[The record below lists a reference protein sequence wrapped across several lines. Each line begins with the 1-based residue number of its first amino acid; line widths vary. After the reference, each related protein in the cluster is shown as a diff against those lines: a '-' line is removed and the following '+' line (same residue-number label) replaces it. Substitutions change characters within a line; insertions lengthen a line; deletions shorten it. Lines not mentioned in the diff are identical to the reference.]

1 MSKKIN
7 ICLVLLLLLVSIG
20 AVSAVENLNE
30 TNAVSNEAIYD
41 AVEVSSD
48 VNINNN
54 SNDVL
59 TVEDSQNQLESSSH
73 TITDANYNQYFDL
86 KGNLVSSKVNEGDT
100 INLDG
105 NFSSKNFIFNKKIN
119 VVGTSSNNMK
129 NSMISLLSGAS
140 GSSISH
146 LNIANTKAETYGIFL
161 NSASNCV
168 VHGCTIKNTGRA
180 SYAIC
185 VANGAN
191 HNNVTDNDLKTYG
204 ITYGHGTRSTPTLLV
219 SGSHYNYIANNKV
232 EVDDAN
238 GIYLSS
244 YDGGPIKGG
253 LSNFN
258 VIYNNTVMCN
268 SNVLPTSWSYTIQI
282 MGNNNTIKANKVIR
296 GYRGISSAGYGNI
309 FIDNIVRNITGAD
322 YNHLGVETGGEYA
335 IVGSYGAIVKN
346 NTIIDCKIISTGA
359 GITVIDN
366 SIVENNWVNVTKAGR
381 GIVAAGSNVVI
392 RNNTVFTEFGSGI
405 YEKDEGSGLLIENN
419 VVTSDSGVGI
429 LIEKLS
435 SRRMPSNVNIIGNT
449 VRTGNKV
456 AIDASGVQANTS
468 DIDVQSNNVFGKD
481 IHTPAGVIDTSKPT
495 YIYKGATLTITPSN
509 FDEYI
514 NANGGLTDLVND
526 GDILKFKGT
535 FDNKVIYI
543 NKGIKITGENP
554 IFYNSTFKVTTGN
567 VLIEN
572 LNIINNEAERVNA
585 WGIFVNQAQGV
596 RIINNNISVNDPKAS
611 YAVYVLESTF
621 VDVWNNQL
629 TSEGDYLTFTLLSYA
644 CEDCNFANN
653 TIKTIGTGDVYNFRP
668 ETCIDGNEIVIDGKQ
683 YCIDGN
689 ELYIDGKS
697 YCIDGNE
704 LVIDGKSYC
713 IDGNE
718 IVIDGKQ
725 YCIDGNELVID
736 GKSYCIDGNELV
748 IDGKSYCIDGNEL
761 VIDGKSYCIDG
772 NELCIDGEEYC
783 MDGAHVISEI
793 YQTYGILLLYSSN
806 NVVSGNNVNVTSKL
820 AEVHST
826 TGKDNSTNSLVG
838 IDLYFNS
845 HNNVFSNNIVNVKG
859 KDNYVYGM
867 GVLGYNTGHKAPEGQ
882 GATNNTFE
890 SNIITLESPYF
901 ATGLIVGAESEGTIL
916 KDNVI
921 FLNANGVTYGITL
934 ELSKMTTIEGND
946 VTLNSEVIYG
956 IEALSSDGNVIIGND
971 FKTDAKQ
978 VYGILLSICK
988 ENIISNNIISANGN
1002 GEELTIRNLDS
1013 IKCGNAG
1020 IYLRSNSSN
1029 NRINA
1034 NNITSTKGYAIIIDN
1049 EAIDNVIED
1058 NYLNSE
1064 TGIGNAAVN
1073 NTIGNEISDNYAF
1086 IANYTIKVSEIK
1098 YLGNGQFILT
1108 CGNELN
1114 GAVVKFYDL
1123 EDKFIG
1129 DATVSN
1135 GGAVYNYAFDE
1146 TYTPATYR
1154 FTAQLFKENYKV
1166 SVYEMLVDINKADV
1180 SVAFENITI
1189 IQGDTQ
1195 SISLKIVDPLG
1206 NPIKGATVKFNRQ
1219 SARDFP
1225 MGTAVSDSQGI
1236 AKISYEL
1243 PVSLGTGDYIVRAD
1257 ISGLSNYNDASVE
1270 SKLTVSPRLDVM
1282 ISINSNMYV
1291 KGILGTLK
1299 DSNGN
1304 VIGNKK
1310 VSVKLGS
1317 TTYSITSN
1325 DEGKLVL
1332 PADAKAGSY
1341 QATVNSP
1348 AEGKYS
1354 ENTLAS
1360 KVLIVNPISGGKN
1373 YSVYYGNTVKY
1384 KVRILDTKGKAVGA
1398 GKVVNFKVNGK
1409 TIKSKT
1415 DKSGYATA
1423 SVKLGVGK
1431 YTIAATYGGVS
1442 TSNNIVFKATLS
1454 AKNMVHKKA
1463 KTIKFSTKL
1472 VDKKGKVLKGK
1483 KITFKIGGK
1492 KYSAKTNKKGVAT
1505 AAIKNLKVGKF
1516 TITSSYGG
1524 CTIKNTIQI
1533 KK

>member
-20 AVSAVENLNE
+20 AVSAAENLNE
-30 TNAVSNEAIYD
+30 TDVVGNGAIRD
-41 AVEVSSD
+41 TVEVSSD
-48 VNINNN
+48 VNINHN

-73 TITDANYNQYFDL
+73 TITDENYNQYFDL

-168 VHGCTIKNTGRA
+168 IDGCTIKNTGRA

-268 SNVLPTSWSYTIQI
+268 KDVLPTSWSYTIQI

-309 FIDNIVRNITGAD
+309 FTDNIIRNITGAD

-495 YIYKGATLTITPSN
+495 YIYKGTTLTITPSN

-572 LNIINNEAERVNA
+572 LNIINKEAERVNA

-653 TIKTIGTGDVYNFRP
+653 TIKTIGTGEVYNFRP

-689 ELYIDGKS
+689 ELY
-697 YCIDGNE
+697 
-704 LVIDGKSYC
+704 
-713 IDGNE
+713 
-718 IVIDGKQ
+718 
-725 YCIDGNELVID
+725 ID

-890 SNIITLESPYF
+890 GNIITLESPYF

-1354 ENTLAS
+1354 ENTLTS
-1360 KVLIVNPISGGKN
+1360 KVLIVNPISGGKD

>member
-48 VNINNN
+48 VNINHN

-73 TITDANYNQYFDL
+73 TINDANYNQYFDL

-168 VHGCTIKNTGRA
+168 IDGCTIKNTGRA

-191 HNNVTDNDLKTYG
+191 HNNVTGNDLKTYG

-268 SNVLPTSWSYTIQI
+268 KDVLPTSWSYTIQI

-296 GYRGISSAGYGNI
+296 GYRGISSSGYGNI
-309 FIDNIVRNITGAD
+309 FTDNIIRNITGAD

-495 YIYKGATLTITPSN
+495 YIYKGTTLTITPSN

-572 LNIINNEAERVNA
+572 LNIINKEAERVNA

-689 ELYIDGKS
+689 ELY
-697 YCIDGNE
+697 
-704 LVIDGKSYC
+704 
-713 IDGNE
+713 
-718 IVIDGKQ
+718 
-725 YCIDGNELVID
+725 
-736 GKSYCIDGNELV
+736 

-890 SNIITLESPYF
+890 GNIITLESPYF

-1034 NNITSTKGYAIIIDN
+1034 NNITSTKGYAIIIDD
-1049 EAIDNVIED
+1049 EAIDNVIVD
-1058 NYLNSE
+1058 NYLDSE
-1064 TGIGNAAVN
+1064 KGIGNAAVN
-1073 NTIGNEISDNYAF
+1073 NTIGNEISDNYVF
-1086 IANYTIKVSEIK
+1086 IANYAINVSEIK

-1123 EDKFIG
+1123 DDKFIG

-1135 GGAVYNYAFDE
+1135 GGAVYNYSFDE
-1146 TYTPATYR
+1146 TYAPATYR

-1236 AKISYEL
+1236 AKIPYEL

-1354 ENTLAS
+1354 ENTLTS
-1360 KVLIVNPISGGKN
+1360 KVLIVNPISGGKD

>member
-48 VNINNN
+48 VNINHN

-296 GYRGISSAGYGNI
+296 GYRGISSSGYGNI
-309 FIDNIVRNITGAD
+309 FTDNIIRNITGAD

-495 YIYKGATLTITPSN
+495 YIYKGTTLTITPSN

-572 LNIINNEAERVNA
+572 LNIINKEAERVNA

-689 ELYIDGKS
+689 ELY
-697 YCIDGNE
+697 
-704 LVIDGKSYC
+704 
-713 IDGNE
+713 
-718 IVIDGKQ
+718 
-725 YCIDGNELVID
+725 
-736 GKSYCIDGNELV
+736 

-890 SNIITLESPYF
+890 GNIITLESPYF
-901 ATGLIVGAESEGTIL
+901 ATGLIIGAESEGTIL

-921 FLNANGVTYGITL
+921 NLNANGVTYGITL

-1002 GEELTIRNLDS
+1002 GEELTIKNLDS

-1049 EAIDNVIED
+1049 EAIDNVIVD
-1058 NYLNSE
+1058 NYLDSE
-1064 TGIGNAAVN
+1064 KGIGNAAVN
-1073 NTIGNEISDNYAF
+1073 NTIGNEISDNYVF
-1086 IANYTIKVSEIK
+1086 IANYAINVSEIK

-1154 FTAQLFKENYKV
+1154 FTAQLFKENYKL

-1180 SVAFENITI
+1180 SVAFENITMT
-1189 IQGDTQ
+1189 QGDTQ
-1195 SISLKIVDPLG
+1195 SISLKIIDPLG

-1257 ISGLSNYNDASVE
+1257 ISGLSNYNNASVE

-1304 VIGNKK
+1304 IIGNKK

-1354 ENTLAS
+1354 ENTLTS

-1454 AKNMVHKKA
+1454 AKNIVHKKA

-1483 KITFKIGGK
+1483 KITFKISGK

>member
-48 VNINNN
+48 VNINHN

-168 VHGCTIKNTGRA
+168 IDGCTIKNTGRA

-191 HNNVTDNDLKTYG
+191 HNNVTGNDLKTYG

-268 SNVLPTSWSYTIQI
+268 KDVLPTSWSYTIQI

-296 GYRGISSAGYGNI
+296 GYRGISSSGYGNI
-309 FIDNIVRNITGAD
+309 FTDNIIRNITGAD

-346 NTIIDCKIISTGA
+346 NTIVDCKIISTGA

-392 RNNTVFTEFGSGI
+392 KNNTVFTEFGSGI

-435 SRRMPSNVNIIGNT
+435 SRRMPSNVTVIGNT

-468 DIDVQSNNVFGKD
+468 NIDIQSNNVFGKD

-495 YIYKGATLTITPSN
+495 YIFKGNTSIITPSN

-514 NANGGLTDLVND
+514 NANGGLTGLVND

-535 FDNKVIYI
+535 FENKVIYI
-543 NKGIKITGENP
+543 NKGIKITGEDCVFN
-554 IFYNSTFKVTTGN
+554 NSTFKVTTGN

-572 LNIINNEAERVNA
+572 INIINKEAERVNA

-596 RIINNNISVNDPKAS
+596 RIVNNNIFVSDPKAS

-704 LVIDGKSYC
+704 L
-713 IDGNE
+713 
-718 IVIDGKQ
+718 
-725 YCIDGNELVID
+725 
-736 GKSYCIDGNELV
+736 
-748 IDGKSYCIDGNEL
+748 
-761 VIDGKSYCIDG
+761 
-772 NELCIDGEEYC
+772 CIDGEEYC

-845 HNNVFSNNIVNVKG
+845 HNNIFSNNIVNVKG

-890 SNIITLESPYF
+890 GNIITLESPYF
-901 ATGLIVGAESEGTIL
+901 ATGLIIGAESEGTIL
-916 KDNVI
+916 KGNVI
-921 FLNANGVTYGITL
+921 NLNADGVTYGITL
-934 ELSKMTTIEGND
+934 ELSKMTTIEGNE
-946 VTLNSEVIYG
+946 VALNSEVIYG
-956 IEALSSDGNVIIGND
+956 IEALSSNGNIIIGND

-988 ENIISNNIISANGN
+988 ENIISNNNISANGN
-1002 GEELTIRNLDS
+1002 GEDLTIKNLDS

-1073 NTIGNEISDNYAF
+1073 NTIGNEISDNYVF

-1114 GAVVKFYDL
+1114 GAVVKFYDFN
-1123 EDKFIG
+1123 DKFIG

-1135 GGAVYNYAFDE
+1135 GGAVYNYVFDE

-1154 FTAQLFKENYKV
+1154 FTAQLFKENYKL

-1180 SVAFENITI
+1180 GVAFENITI

-1195 SISLKIVDPLG
+1195 SISLKIVDSLG

-1299 DSNGN
+1299 DSYGN

-1317 TTYSITSN
+1317 TTYSIISN
-1325 DEGKLVL
+1325 DDGKLVL

-1354 ENTLAS
+1354 ENTLTS

-1423 SVKLGVGK
+1423 SVKFGVGK

-1454 AKNMVHKKA
+1454 AKNIVHKKA

-1483 KITFKIGGK
+1483 KITFKISGK

>member
-1 MSKKIN
+1 MRYNMSKKIN
-7 ICLVLLLLLVSIG
+7 ICLVLLLLLVSVG
-20 AVSAVENLNE
+20 AVSAAESLNE
-30 TNAVSNEAIYD
+30 TNVVGNEAIYD

-48 VNINNN
+48 VNSNHN
-54 SNDVL
+54 SNEVL
-59 TVEDSQNQLESSSH
+59 TVDDSQNQLESSSH

-86 KGNLVSSKVNEGDT
+86 KGNLVSSNVKEGDT

-140 GSSISH
+140 GSSISN

-168 VHGCTIKNTGRA
+168 IQGCTIKNTGRA

-253 LSNFN
+253 VSNFN
-258 VIYNNTVMCN
+258 IIYNNTVMCN
-268 SNVLPTSWSYTIQI
+268 INVLPTSWSYTIQI
-282 MGNNNTIKANKVIR
+282 MGNNNTIKANNVIR

-309 FIDNIVRNITGAD
+309 FIDNTIRNITGAD
-322 YNHLGVETGGEYA
+322 YNHPGVETGGEYA

-419 VVTSDSGVGI
+419 VITSDSGVGI

-435 SRRMPSNVNIIGNT
+435 SRRMPSNVTITGNT
-449 VRTGNKV
+449 VITGNRV
-456 AIDASGVQANTS
+456 AIDASGVQADTS
-468 DIDVQSNNVFGKD
+468 TINDIVSSNNVFGKD

-495 YIYKGATLTITPSN
+495 YIFKGNTSTVTPSN

-514 NANGGLTDLVND
+514 NANGGLTGLVND

-543 NKGIKITGENP
+543 NKGIRITGEDCT
-554 IFYNSTFKVTTGN
+554 FYNSTFKVTTGN

-572 LNIINNEAERVNA
+572 LNIINKEAERVNA

-596 RIINNNISVNDPKAS
+596 RIVNNNISVSDPKAS

-718 IVIDGKQ
+718 
-725 YCIDGNELVID
+725 LV
-736 GKSYCIDGNELV
+736 
-748 IDGKSYCIDGNEL
+748 
-761 VIDGKSYCIDG
+761 
-772 NELCIDGEEYC
+772 IDGEEYC

-826 TGKDNSTNSLVG
+826 TGEDNSTNSLVG

-845 HNNVFSNNIVNVKG
+845 HNNVFSNNVVNVKG

-890 SNIITLESPYF
+890 GNIITLESPYF

-916 KDNVI
+916 KGNVI
-921 FLNANGVTYGITL
+921 NLNAGGVTYGITL

-956 IEALSSDGNVIIGND
+956 IEALSSDGNVITGND

-988 ENIISNNIISANGN
+988 ENIISNNNILANGN
-1002 GEELTIRNLDS
+1002 GKELTIRNLDS
-1013 IKCGNAG
+1013 LKCGNAG
-1020 IYLRSNSSN
+1020 IYLRSNSTN

-1034 NNITSTKGYAIIIDN
+1034 NNITSAKGYAIIIDN
-1049 EAIDNVIED
+1049 EAIDNVIVD
-1058 NYLNSE
+1058 NYLVSE
-1064 TGIGNAAVN
+1064 KGIGNAAVN

-1098 YLGNGQFILT
+1098 YLGQGQFNIT
-1108 CGNELN
+1108 FGDELN
-1114 GAVVKFYDL
+1114 GAIVKFYDL
-1123 EDKFIG
+1123 DDNLIG
-1129 DATVSN
+1129 NAIVSN
-1135 GGAVYNYAFDE
+1135 GVAVYNYAFDK
-1146 TYTPATYR
+1146 TYEPATYR
-1154 FTAQLFKENYKV
+1154 FTAQLFKENYKS
-1166 SVYEMLVDINKADV
+1166 SVYEILFDINKADV
-1180 SVAFENITI
+1180 GVTFENITI

-1206 NPIKGATVKFNRQ
+1206 NPIKGATVKFIRQ

-1225 MGTAVSDSQGI
+1225 MGTAVSDSQGNAEI
-1236 AKISYEL
+1236 FYEL
-1243 PVSLGTGDYIVRAD
+1243 PVSLDAGEYIVRAD
-1257 ISGLSNYNDASVE
+1257 ISGLNNYNDASFE
-1270 SKLTVSPRLDVM
+1270 SKLTVSPRNSVI

-1299 DSNGN
+1299 DSKGD
-1304 VIGNKK
+1304 VVGNKK

-1317 TTYSITSN
+1317 TTYPITSN
-1325 DEGKLVL
+1325 AKGELVL
-1332 PADAKAGSY
+1332 PANVKAGSY
-1341 QATVNSP
+1341 QATVNSL

-1354 ENTLAS
+1354 ENTLTS
-1360 KVLIVNPISGGKN
+1360 KVLIVNPIFGGKD

-1398 GKVVNFKVNGK
+1398 GKVVTFKVNGK
-1409 TIKSKT
+1409 TIKAKT

-1431 YTIAATYGGVS
+1431 YTITSAYAGVS
-1442 TSNNIVFKATLS
+1442 KSNKITFKATLS

-1483 KITFKIGGK
+1483 KITFKISGK
-1492 KYSAKTNKKGVAT
+1492 KYTAKTNKKGVAT
-1505 AAIKNLKVGKF
+1505 ASLKNLKVGKF

>member
-48 VNINNN
+48 VNINHN

-73 TITDANYNQYFDL
+73 TITDTNYNQYFDL

-168 VHGCTIKNTGRA
+168 IDGCTIKNTGRA

-268 SNVLPTSWSYTIQI
+268 KDVLPTSWSYTIQI

-296 GYRGISSAGYGNI
+296 GYRGISSSGYGNI
-309 FIDNIVRNITGAD
+309 FTDNIIRNITGAD

-346 NTIIDCKIISTGA
+346 NTIVDCKIISTGA

-435 SRRMPSNVNIIGNT
+435 SRRMPSNVTVIGNT

-468 DIDVQSNNVFGKD
+468 EIDVQSNNVFGKD

-596 RIINNNISVNDPKAS
+596 RIVNNNISVSDPKAS

-689 ELYIDGKS
+689 ELY
-697 YCIDGNE
+697 
-704 LVIDGKSYC
+704 
-713 IDGNE
+713 
-718 IVIDGKQ
+718 
-725 YCIDGNELVID
+725 
-736 GKSYCIDGNELV
+736 

-890 SNIITLESPYF
+890 GNIITLESPYF
-901 ATGLIVGAESEGTIL
+901 ATGLIIGAESEGTIL

-988 ENIISNNIISANGN
+988 ENIISNNIIFANGN

-1049 EAIDNVIED
+1049 EAIDNVIVD
-1058 NYLNSE
+1058 NYLDSE
-1064 TGIGNAAVN
+1064 KGIGNAAVN
-1073 NTIGNEISDNYAF
+1073 NTIGNEISDNYVF

-1129 DATVSN
+1129 NATVSN

-1180 SVAFENITI
+1180 SVAFENITMT
-1189 IQGDTQ
+1189 QGDTQ
-1195 SISLKIVDPLG
+1195 SISLKIIDPLG

-1317 TTYSITSN
+1317 TTYSIISN
-1325 DEGKLVL
+1325 DDGKLVL

-1354 ENTLAS
+1354 ENTLTS

-1384 KVRILDTKGKAVGA
+1384 KVSILDTKGKAVGA

>member
-48 VNINNN
+48 VNINHN

-73 TITDANYNQYFDL
+73 TITDTNYNQYFDL

-168 VHGCTIKNTGRA
+168 IDGCTIKNTGRA

-268 SNVLPTSWSYTIQI
+268 KDVLPTSWSYTIQI

-296 GYRGISSAGYGNI
+296 GYRGISSSGYGNI
-309 FIDNIVRNITGAD
+309 FTDNIIRNITGAD

-346 NTIIDCKIISTGA
+346 NTIVDCKIISTGA

-435 SRRMPSNVNIIGNT
+435 SRRMPSNVTVIGNT

-468 DIDVQSNNVFGKD
+468 EIDVQSNNVFGKD

-596 RIINNNISVNDPKAS
+596 RIVNNNISVSDPKAS

-689 ELYIDGKS
+689 ELY
-697 YCIDGNE
+697 
-704 LVIDGKSYC
+704 
-713 IDGNE
+713 
-718 IVIDGKQ
+718 
-725 YCIDGNELVID
+725 
-736 GKSYCIDGNELV
+736 

-890 SNIITLESPYF
+890 GNIITLESPYF
-901 ATGLIVGAESEGTIL
+901 ATGLIIGAESEGTIL

-988 ENIISNNIISANGN
+988 ENIISNNIIFANGN

-1049 EAIDNVIED
+1049 EAIDNVIVD
-1058 NYLNSE
+1058 NYLDSE
-1064 TGIGNAAVN
+1064 KGIGNAAVN
-1073 NTIGNEISDNYAF
+1073 NTIGNEISDNYVF

-1129 DATVSN
+1129 NATVSN

-1180 SVAFENITI
+1180 IVTFENITI

-1317 TTYSITSN
+1317 TTYSIISN
-1325 DEGKLVL
+1325 DDGKLVL

-1354 ENTLAS
+1354 ENTLTS

-1384 KVRILDTKGKAVGA
+1384 KVSILDTKGKAVGA

>member
-48 VNINNN
+48 VNINHN

-296 GYRGISSAGYGNI
+296 GYRGISSSGYGNI
-309 FIDNIVRNITGAD
+309 FTDNIIRNITGAD

-495 YIYKGATLTITPSN
+495 YIYKGTTLTITPSN

-572 LNIINNEAERVNA
+572 LNIINKEAERVNA

-689 ELYIDGKS
+689 ELY
-697 YCIDGNE
+697 
-704 LVIDGKSYC
+704 
-713 IDGNE
+713 
-718 IVIDGKQ
+718 
-725 YCIDGNELVID
+725 
-736 GKSYCIDGNELV
+736 

-890 SNIITLESPYF
+890 GNIITLESPYF
-901 ATGLIVGAESEGTIL
+901 ATGLIIGAESEGTIL

-921 FLNANGVTYGITL
+921 NLNANGVTYGITL

-988 ENIISNNIISANGN
+988 ENIISNNNISANGN
-1002 GEELTIRNLDS
+1002 GEELTIKNLDS

-1049 EAIDNVIED
+1049 EAIDNVIVD
-1058 NYLNSE
+1058 NYLDSE
-1064 TGIGNAAVN
+1064 KGIGNAAVN
-1073 NTIGNEISDNYAF
+1073 NTIGNEISDNYVF
-1086 IANYTIKVSEIK
+1086 IANYAINVSEIK

-1154 FTAQLFKENYKV
+1154 FTAQLFKENYKL

-1180 SVAFENITI
+1180 SVAFENITMT
-1189 IQGDTQ
+1189 QGDTQ
-1195 SISLKIVDPLG
+1195 SISLKIIDPLG

-1257 ISGLSNYNDASVE
+1257 ISGLSNYNNASVE

-1304 VIGNKK
+1304 IIGNKK

-1354 ENTLAS
+1354 ENTLTS

-1454 AKNMVHKKA
+1454 AKNIVHKKA

-1483 KITFKIGGK
+1483 KITFKISGK

-1533 KK
+1533 KKLGYLTFILLFFQFFFKYI

>member
-48 VNINNN
+48 VNINHN

-73 TITDANYNQYFDL
+73 TINDANYNQYFDL

-168 VHGCTIKNTGRA
+168 IDGCTIKNTGRA

-191 HNNVTDNDLKTYG
+191 HNNVTGNDLKTYG

-268 SNVLPTSWSYTIQI
+268 KDVLPTSWSYTIQI

-296 GYRGISSAGYGNI
+296 GYRGISSSGYGNI
-309 FIDNIVRNITGAD
+309 FTDNIIRNITGAD

-495 YIYKGATLTITPSN
+495 YIYKGTTLTITPSN

-572 LNIINNEAERVNA
+572 LNIINKEAERVNA

-689 ELYIDGKS
+689 ELY
-697 YCIDGNE
+697 
-704 LVIDGKSYC
+704 
-713 IDGNE
+713 
-718 IVIDGKQ
+718 
-725 YCIDGNELVID
+725 
-736 GKSYCIDGNELV
+736 

-890 SNIITLESPYF
+890 GNIITLESPYF

-1049 EAIDNVIED
+1049 EAIDNVIVD
-1058 NYLNSE
+1058 NYLDSE
-1064 TGIGNAAVN
+1064 KGIGNAAVN
-1073 NTIGNEISDNYAF
+1073 NTIGNEISDNYVF

-1123 EDKFIG
+1123 DDKFIG

-1135 GGAVYNYAFDE
+1135 GGAVYNYSFDE
-1146 TYTPATYR
+1146 TYAPATYR

-1236 AKISYEL
+1236 AKIPYEL

-1354 ENTLAS
+1354 ENTLTS
-1360 KVLIVNPISGGKN
+1360 KVLIVNPISGGKD

>member
-48 VNINNN
+48 VNINHN

-268 SNVLPTSWSYTIQI
+268 KDVLPTSWSYTIQI

-296 GYRGISSAGYGNI
+296 GYRGISSSGYGNI
-309 FIDNIVRNITGAD
+309 FTDNIIRNITGAD

-495 YIYKGATLTITPSN
+495 YIYKGTTLTITPSN

-572 LNIINNEAERVNA
+572 LNIINKEAERVNA
-585 WGIFVNQAQGV
+585 WGIFVNQAHGV

-689 ELYIDGKS
+689 ELY
-697 YCIDGNE
+697 
-704 LVIDGKSYC
+704 
-713 IDGNE
+713 
-718 IVIDGKQ
+718 
-725 YCIDGNELVID
+725 
-736 GKSYCIDGNELV
+736 

-890 SNIITLESPYF
+890 GNIITLESPYF
-901 ATGLIVGAESEGTIL
+901 ATGLIIGAESEGTIL

-921 FLNANGVTYGITL
+921 NLNANGVTYGITL

-988 ENIISNNIISANGN
+988 ENIISNNNISANGN
-1002 GEELTIRNLDS
+1002 GEELTIKNLDS

-1049 EAIDNVIED
+1049 EAIDNVIVD
-1058 NYLNSE
+1058 NYLDSE
-1064 TGIGNAAVN
+1064 KGIGNAAVN
-1073 NTIGNEISDNYAF
+1073 NTIGNEISDNYVF
-1086 IANYTIKVSEIK
+1086 IANYAINVSEIK

-1154 FTAQLFKENYKV
+1154 FTAQLFKENYKL

-1180 SVAFENITI
+1180 SVAFENITMT
-1189 IQGDTQ
+1189 QGDTQ
-1195 SISLKIVDPLG
+1195 SISLKIIDPLG

-1243 PVSLGTGDYIVRAD
+1243 PVSLGTGDYIVRAA
-1257 ISGLSNYNDASVE
+1257 ISGLSNYNNASVE

-1304 VIGNKK
+1304 IIGNKK

-1354 ENTLAS
+1354 ENTLTS

-1454 AKNMVHKKA
+1454 AKNIVHKKA

-1483 KITFKIGGK
+1483 KITFKISGK

>member
-7 ICLVLLLLLVSIG
+7 ICLVLLLLLVSVG
-20 AVSAVENLNE
+20 AVSAAESLNE
-30 TNAVSNEAIYD
+30 TNVVGNEAIYD
-41 AVEVSSD
+41 AVDVSSD
-48 VNINNN
+48 VNSNHN
-54 SNDVL
+54 SNEVL
-59 TVEDSQNQLESSSH
+59 TVDDSQNRLESSSH

-129 NSMISLLSGAS
+129 NSMITFLSGAS
-140 GSSISH
+140 GSSISN

-168 VHGCTIKNTGRA
+168 IQGCTIKNTGRA

-253 LSNFN
+253 VSNFN
-258 VIYNNTVMCN
+258 IIYNNTVMCN
-268 SNVLPTSWSYTIQI
+268 INVLPTSWSYTIQI
-282 MGNNNTIKANKVIR
+282 MGNNNTIKANNVIR

-309 FIDNIVRNITGAD
+309 FIDNTIRNITGAD
-322 YNHLGVETGGEYA
+322 YNHPGVETGGEYA

-366 SIVENNWVNVTKAGR
+366 SIVENNWVNVSKAGR

-419 VVTSDSGVGI
+419 VITSDSGVGI

-435 SRRMPSNVNIIGNT
+435 SRRMPSNVTITGNT
-449 VRTGNKV
+449 IITGNRV
-456 AIDASGVQANTS
+456 AIDASGVQADTS
-468 DIDVQSNNVFGKD
+468 DIDIQSNNVFGKD

-495 YIYKGATLTITPSN
+495 YVFKGNTFTINPSN

-514 NANGGLTDLVND
+514 NANGGLTGLVND

-543 NKGIKITGENP
+543 NKGIRITGEDCT
-554 IFYNSTFKVTTGN
+554 FYNSTFKVTTGN

-572 LNIINNEAERVNA
+572 LNIINKEAERVNA

-596 RIINNNISVNDPKAS
+596 RIVNNNISVNDPKAS

-718 IVIDGKQ
+718 
-725 YCIDGNELVID
+725 LVID
-736 GKSYCIDGNELV
+736 GRSYCIDGNELV

-826 TGKDNSTNSLVG
+826 TGEDNSTNSLVG

-845 HNNVFSNNIVNVKG
+845 HNNVFSNNVVNVKG

-890 SNIITLESPYF
+890 GNIITLESPYF
-901 ATGLIVGAESEGTIL
+901 ATGLIIGAESEGTIL
-916 KDNVI
+916 KGNVI
-921 FLNANGVTYGITL
+921 NLNAGGVTYGITL

-956 IEALSSDGNVIIGND
+956 IEALSSDGNVITGND

-988 ENIISNNIISANGN
+988 ENIISNNKISANGN
-1002 GEELTIRNLDS
+1002 GKDLTIRNLDS
-1013 IKCGNAG
+1013 LKCGNAG
-1020 IYLRSNSSN
+1020 IYLRSNSTN

-1034 NNITSTKGYAIIIDN
+1034 NNITSAKGYAIIIDN
-1049 EAIDNVIED
+1049 EAIDNVIVD
-1058 NYLNSE
+1058 NYLVSE
-1064 TGIGNAAVN
+1064 KGIGNAAVN
-1073 NTIGNEISDNYAF
+1073 NTIGNEVSDNYAF
-1086 IANYTIKVSEIK
+1086 IADYDIKVSEIK
-1098 YLGNGQFILT
+1098 YLGRGQFNLT
-1108 CGNELN
+1108 FGDELN
-1114 GAVVKFYDL
+1114 GAIVKFYDL
-1123 EDKFIG
+1123 DDKYIG

-1135 GGAVYNYAFDE
+1135 GVAVYNYAFDK
-1146 TYTPATYR
+1146 TYEPATYR
-1154 FTAQLFKENYKV
+1154 FTAQLFKENYKS
-1166 SVYEMLVDINKADV
+1166 SVYEILFDINKADV
-1180 SVAFENITI
+1180 NVVFENITI

-1195 SISLKIVDPLG
+1195 SISLKIVDSLG
-1206 NPIKGATVKFNRQ
+1206 NPIKGATVKFIRQ

-1225 MGTAVSDSQGI
+1225 MGTAVSDGQGNAEI
-1236 AKISYEL
+1236 FYEL
-1243 PVSLGTGDYIVRAD
+1243 PVSLDAGDYIVRAD
-1257 ISGLSNYNDASVE
+1257 ISGLNNYNDASFE
-1270 SKLTVSPRLDVM
+1270 SKLTVSPRNSVI
-1282 ISINSNMYV
+1282 ISINLNMYV

-1299 DSNGN
+1299 DSKGD
-1304 VIGNKK
+1304 VVGNKK

-1317 TTYSITSN
+1317 TTYPITSN
-1325 DEGKLVL
+1325 AKGELVL
-1332 PADAKAGSY
+1332 PANVKAGSY

-1354 ENTLAS
+1354 ENNLTS
-1360 KVLIVNPISGGKN
+1360 KVLIVNPISGGKD

-1398 GKVVNFKVNGK
+1398 GKVVTFKVNGK
-1409 TIKSKT
+1409 TIKAKT

-1431 YTIAATYGGVS
+1431 YTITSAYAGVS
-1442 TSNNIVFKATLS
+1442 KSNKITFKATLS

-1483 KITFKIGGK
+1483 KITFKISGK
-1492 KYSAKTNKKGVAT
+1492 KYTAKTNKKGVAT
-1505 AAIKNLKVGKF
+1505 ASLKNLKVGKF

>member
-20 AVSAVENLNE
+20 AVSAAENLNE
-30 TNAVSNEAIYD
+30 TDVVGNGAIRD
-41 AVEVSSD
+41 TVEVSSD
-48 VNINNN
+48 VNINHN

-73 TITDANYNQYFDL
+73 TITDVNYNQYFDL

-100 INLDG
+100 INFDG

-129 NSMISLLSGAS
+129 NSMITLLSGAS

-268 SNVLPTSWSYTIQI
+268 KDVLPTSWSYTIQI

-296 GYRGISSAGYGNI
+296 GYRGISSSGYGNI
-309 FIDNIVRNITGAD
+309 FTDNIIRNISGAD

-435 SRRMPSNVNIIGNT
+435 SRRMPSNVTVIGNT

-468 DIDVQSNNVFGKD
+468 DIGETSPNNVFGKN

-495 YIYKGATLTITPSN
+495 YIFKGNTSTITPSN

-514 NANGGLTDLVND
+514 NANGGLTGLVND

-535 FDNKVIYI
+535 FENKVIYI
-543 NKGIKITGENP
+543 NKGIKITGEDCVFN
-554 IFYNSTFKVTTGN
+554 NSTFKVTTGN

-572 LNIINNEAERVNA
+572 INIINKEAERVNA

-596 RIINNNISVNDPKAS
+596 RIVNNNISVSDPKAS

-704 LVIDGKSYC
+704 LVIDGKSF
-713 IDGNE
+713 
-718 IVIDGKQ
+718 
-725 YCIDGNELVID
+725 CIDGNELVID

-748 IDGKSYCIDGNEL
+748 IDGKSFCIDGNEL
-761 VIDGKSYCIDG
+761 VIDGKSFCIDG

-890 SNIITLESPYF
+890 GNIITLESPYF
-901 ATGLIVGAESEGTIL
+901 ATGLIIGAESEGTIL
-916 KDNVI
+916 KGNVI
-921 FLNANGVTYGITL
+921 NLNADGVTYGITL

-956 IEALSSDGNVIIGND
+956 IEALSSNGNIIIGND

-988 ENIISNNIISANGN
+988 ENIISNNNISANGN
-1002 GEELTIRNLDS
+1002 GEDLTIKNLDS

-1064 TGIGNAAVN
+1064 TGIGNAAIN
-1073 NTIGNEISDNYAF
+1073 NTIGNEISDNYVF

-1114 GAVVKFYDL
+1114 GAVVKFYDFN
-1123 EDKFIG
+1123 DKFIG

-1135 GGAVYNYAFDE
+1135 GGAVYNYTFDE

-1154 FTAQLFKENYKV
+1154 FTAQLLKENYKL

-1180 SVAFENITI
+1180 SVEFENITI

-1225 MGTAVSDSQGI
+1225 MGTTVSDSQGI

-1243 PVSLGTGDYIVRAD
+1243 PVSLGTGDYTVRAD

-1282 ISINSNMYV
+1282 IYINSNIYV

-1317 TTYSITSN
+1317 TTYSIISN

-1354 ENTLAS
+1354 ENTLTS

-1423 SVKLGVGK
+1423 SVKFGVGK

-1454 AKNMVHKKA
+1454 AKNIVHKKA

-1483 KITFKIGGK
+1483 KITFKISGK

>member
-48 VNINNN
+48 VNINHN

-129 NSMISLLSGAS
+129 NSMITLLSGAS

-168 VHGCTIKNTGRA
+168 IHGCTIKNTGRA

-258 VIYNNTVMCN
+258 IIYNNTVMCN
-268 SNVLPTSWSYTIQI
+268 KDILPTSWSYTIQI

-309 FIDNIVRNITGAD
+309 FTDNIVRNITGAD

-572 LNIINNEAERVNA
+572 LNIINKEAERVNA

-689 ELYIDGKS
+689 ELY
-697 YCIDGNE
+697 
-704 LVIDGKSYC
+704 
-713 IDGNE
+713 
-718 IVIDGKQ
+718 
-725 YCIDGNELVID
+725 ID

-882 GATNNTFE
+882 GATNNTFK

-901 ATGLIVGAESEGTIL
+901 ATGLIIGAESEGTIL

-921 FLNANGVTYGITL
+921 NLNANGVTYGITL

-1034 NNITSTKGYAIIIDN
+1034 NNITSTKGYAIIIDD
-1049 EAIDNVIED
+1049 EAIDNVIVD
-1058 NYLNSE
+1058 NYLDSE
-1064 TGIGNAAVN
+1064 KGIGNAAVN

-1123 EDKFIG
+1123 DDKFIG

-1135 GGAVYNYAFDE
+1135 GGAVYNYVFDE

-1180 SVAFENITI
+1180 IVTFENITI

>member
-48 VNINNN
+48 VNINHN

-73 TITDANYNQYFDL
+73 TINDANYNQYFDL

-168 VHGCTIKNTGRA
+168 IDGCTIKNTGRA

-268 SNVLPTSWSYTIQI
+268 KDVLPTSWSYTIQI

-296 GYRGISSAGYGNI
+296 GYRGISSSGYGNI
-309 FIDNIVRNITGAD
+309 FTDNIIRNITGAD

-495 YIYKGATLTITPSN
+495 YIYKGTTLTITPSN

-572 LNIINNEAERVNA
+572 LNIINKEAERVNA

-683 YCIDGN
+683 
-689 ELYIDGKS
+689 
-697 YCIDGNE
+697 
-704 LVIDGKSYC
+704 
-713 IDGNE
+713 
-718 IVIDGKQ
+718 
-725 YCIDGNELVID
+725 
-736 GKSYCIDGNELV
+736 
-748 IDGKSYCIDGNEL
+748 YCIDGNEL

-890 SNIITLESPYF
+890 GNIITLESPYF

-988 ENIISNNIISANGN
+988 ENIISNNNISANGN

-1049 EAIDNVIED
+1049 EAIDNVIVD
-1058 NYLNSE
+1058 NYLDSE
-1064 TGIGNAAVN
+1064 KGIGNAAVN
-1073 NTIGNEISDNYAF
+1073 NTIGNEISDNYVF
-1086 IANYTIKVSEIK
+1086 IANYAINVSEIK

-1114 GAVVKFYDL
+1114 GAVVKFYDWD
-1123 EDKFIG
+1123 DKFIG
-1129 DATVSN
+1129 DTTVSN

-1154 FTAQLFKENYKV
+1154 FTAQLFKENYKL
-1166 SVYEMLVDINKADV
+1166 SVYEMLVDVNKADV
-1180 SVAFENITI
+1180 IVTFENITMT
-1189 IQGDTQ
+1189 QGDTQ
-1195 SISLKIVDPLG
+1195 SISLKIIDPLG
-1206 NPIKGATVKFNRQ
+1206 NPIKEATVKFNRQ

-1304 VIGNKK
+1304 IIGNKK

-1354 ENTLAS
+1354 ENTLTS

-1454 AKNMVHKKA
+1454 AKNIVHKKA

-1483 KITFKIGGK
+1483 KITFKISGK

>member
-7 ICLVLLLLLVSIG
+7 ICLVLLLLLVSVG
-20 AVSAVENLNE
+20 AVSAAESLNE
-30 TNAVSNEAIYD
+30 TNVVGNEAIYD
-41 AVEVSSD
+41 AVDVSSD
-48 VNINNN
+48 VNSNHN
-54 SNDVL
+54 SNEVL
-59 TVEDSQNQLESSSH
+59 TVDDSQNQLESSSH
-73 TITDANYNQYFDL
+73 TITDENYNQYFDL
-86 KGNLVSSKVNEGDT
+86 KGNLVSSNVKEGDT

-105 NFSSKNFIFNKKIN
+105 HFSSKNFIFNKKIN

-140 GSSISH
+140 GSSISN

-168 VHGCTIKNTGRA
+168 IQGCTIKNTGRA

-253 LSNFN
+253 VSNFN
-258 VIYNNTVMCN
+258 IIYNNTVMCN
-268 SNVLPTSWSYTIQI
+268 INVLPTSWSYTIQI
-282 MGNNNTIKANKVIR
+282 MGNNNTIKANNVIR

-309 FIDNIVRNITGAD
+309 FIDNTIRNVTGAD
-322 YNHLGVETGGEYA
+322 YNHPGVETGGEYA

-346 NTIIDCKIISTGA
+346 NTIVDCKIISTGA

-419 VVTSDSGVGI
+419 VITSDSGVGI

-435 SRRMPSNVNIIGNT
+435 SRRMPSNVTITGNT
-449 VRTGNKV
+449 VITGNRV
-456 AIDASGVQANTS
+456 AIDASGVQADTS
-468 DIDVQSNNVFGKD
+468 NINDIVSSNNVFGKD

-495 YIYKGATLTITPSN
+495 YIFKGNTSTVTPSN

-514 NANGGLTDLVND
+514 NANGGLTGRVND

-543 NKGIKITGENP
+543 NKGIRITGEDCT
-554 IFYNSTFKVTTGN
+554 FYNSTFKVTTGN

-572 LNIINNEAERVNA
+572 LNIINKEAERVNA

-596 RIINNNISVNDPKAS
+596 RIVNNNISVNDPKAS

-718 IVIDGKQ
+718 IVIDGK
-725 YCIDGNELVID
+725 
-736 GKSYCIDGNELV
+736 SYCIDGNELV
-748 IDGKSYCIDGNEL
+748 
-761 VIDGKSYCIDG
+761 
-772 NELCIDGEEYC
+772 IDGEEYC

-845 HNNVFSNNIVNVKG
+845 HNNVFSNNVVNVKG

-890 SNIITLESPYF
+890 GNIITLESPYF
-901 ATGLIVGAESEGTIL
+901 ATGLIIGAESEGTIL
-916 KDNVI
+916 KGNVI
-921 FLNANGVTYGITL
+921 NLNAGGVTYGITL
-934 ELSKMTTIEGND
+934 ELSKMTTIGGND

-956 IEALSSDGNVIIGND
+956 IEALSSDGNVITGND

-988 ENIISNNIISANGN
+988 ENIISNNNISANGN
-1002 GEELTIRNLDS
+1002 GKELTIRNLDS
-1013 IKCGNAG
+1013 LKCGNAG
-1020 IYLRSNSSN
+1020 IYLRSNSTN

-1034 NNITSTKGYAIIIDN
+1034 NNITSAKGHAIIIDN
-1049 EAIDNVIED
+1049 EAIDNVIVD
-1058 NYLNSE
+1058 NYLVSE
-1064 TGIGNAAVN
+1064 RGIGNAAVN
-1073 NTIGNEISDNYAF
+1073 NTIGNEVSDNYAF
-1086 IANYTIKVSEIK
+1086 IADYDIKVSEIK
-1098 YLGNGQFILT
+1098 YLGQGQFNLT
-1108 CGNELN
+1108 FGDELN
-1114 GAVVKFYDL
+1114 GAIVKFYDL
-1123 EDKFIG
+1123 DDNLIG
-1129 DATVSN
+1129 NAIVSN
-1135 GGAVYNYAFDE
+1135 GVAVYNYAFDK
-1146 TYTPATYR
+1146 TYEPATYR
-1154 FTAQLFKENYKV
+1154 FTAQLFKENYKS
-1166 SVYEMLVDINKADV
+1166 SVYEILFDINKADV
-1180 SVAFENITI
+1180 GVTFENMTI

-1195 SISLKIVDPLG
+1195 SISIKIVDPLG
-1206 NPIKGATVKFNRQ
+1206 NPIKGATVKFIRQ

-1225 MGTAVSDSQGI
+1225 MGTAVSDSQGNAEI
-1236 AKISYEL
+1236 FYEL
-1243 PVSLGTGDYIVRAD
+1243 PVSLDAGEYIVRAD
-1257 ISGLSNYNDASVE
+1257 ISGLNNYNDASFE
-1270 SKLTVSPRLDVM
+1270 SKLTVSPRNSVI

-1299 DSNGN
+1299 DSKGD
-1304 VIGNKK
+1304 VVGNKK

-1317 TTYSITSN
+1317 TTYPITSN
-1325 DEGKLVL
+1325 AKGELVL
-1332 PADAKAGSY
+1332 PANVKAGSY
-1341 QATVNSP
+1341 QATVNSL

-1354 ENTLAS
+1354 ENTLTS
-1360 KVLIVNPISGGKN
+1360 KVLIVNPISGGKD

-1398 GKVVNFKVNGK
+1398 GKVVTFKVNGK
-1409 TIKSKT
+1409 TIKTPT

-1431 YTIAATYGGVS
+1431 YAITATYGGVS
-1442 TSNNIVFKATLS
+1442 KSNKITFKATLS

-1483 KITFKIGGK
+1483 KITFKISGK

-1505 AAIKNLKVGKF
+1505 ASIKNLKVGKF

>member
-48 VNINNN
+48 VNINHN

-296 GYRGISSAGYGNI
+296 GYRGISSSGYGNI
-309 FIDNIVRNITGAD
+309 FTDNIIRNITGAD

-495 YIYKGATLTITPSN
+495 YIYKGTTLTITPSN

-718 IVIDGKQ
+718 
-725 YCIDGNELVID
+725 LVID

-890 SNIITLESPYF
+890 GNIITLESPYF

-1049 EAIDNVIED
+1049 EAIDNVIVD
-1058 NYLNSE
+1058 NYLDSE
-1064 TGIGNAAVN
+1064 KGIGNAAVN
-1073 NTIGNEISDNYAF
+1073 NTIGNEISDNYVF
-1086 IANYTIKVSEIK
+1086 IANYAINVSEIK

-1123 EDKFIG
+1123 DDKFIG
-1129 DATVSN
+1129 DTTVSN

-1154 FTAQLFKENYKV
+1154 FTAQLFKENYKL
-1166 SVYEMLVDINKADV
+1166 SVYEMLVDVNKADV
-1180 SVAFENITI
+1180 IVTFENITMT
-1189 IQGDTQ
+1189 QGDTQ

-1206 NPIKGATVKFNRQ
+1206 NPIKEATVKFNRQ

-1257 ISGLSNYNDASVE
+1257 ISGLNNYNDASVE

-1304 VIGNKK
+1304 IIGNKK

-1354 ENTLAS
+1354 ENTLTS

-1454 AKNMVHKKA
+1454 AKNIVHKKA

-1483 KITFKIGGK
+1483 KITFKISGK

>member
-48 VNINNN
+48 VNINHN
-54 SNDVL
+54 SNNVL

-268 SNVLPTSWSYTIQI
+268 KDVLPTSWSYTIQI

-296 GYRGISSAGYGNI
+296 GYRGISSSGYGNI
-309 FIDNIVRNITGAD
+309 FTDNIIRNITGAD

-495 YIYKGATLTITPSN
+495 YIYKGTTLTITPSN

-572 LNIINNEAERVNA
+572 LNIINKEAERVNA

-718 IVIDGKQ
+718 
-725 YCIDGNELVID
+725 
-736 GKSYCIDGNELV
+736 
-748 IDGKSYCIDGNEL
+748 
-761 VIDGKSYCIDG
+761 
-772 NELCIDGEEYC
+772 LCIDGEEYC

-845 HNNVFSNNIVNVKG
+845 HNNIFSNNIVNVKG
-859 KDNYVYGM
+859 NDNYVYGM

-901 ATGLIVGAESEGTIL
+901 ATGLIIGAESEGTIL

-921 FLNANGVTYGITL
+921 NLNANGVTYGITL

-1154 FTAQLFKENYKV
+1154 FTAQLFKENYKL
-1166 SVYEMLVDINKADV
+1166 SVYEMLVDVNKADV
-1180 SVAFENITI
+1180 IVTFENITMT
-1189 IQGDTQ
+1189 QGDTQ

-1304 VIGNKK
+1304 IIGNKK

-1354 ENTLAS
+1354 ENTLTS

-1454 AKNMVHKKA
+1454 AKNIVHKKA

-1483 KITFKIGGK
+1483 KITFKISGK

>member
-48 VNINNN
+48 VNINHN

-73 TITDANYNQYFDL
+73 TITDTNYNQYFDL

-168 VHGCTIKNTGRA
+168 IDGCTIKNTGRA

-268 SNVLPTSWSYTIQI
+268 KDVLPTSWSYTIQI

-296 GYRGISSAGYGNI
+296 GYRGISSSGYGNI
-309 FIDNIVRNITGAD
+309 FTDNIIRNITGAD

-346 NTIIDCKIISTGA
+346 NTIVDCKIISTGA

-435 SRRMPSNVNIIGNT
+435 SRRMPSNVTVIGNT

-468 DIDVQSNNVFGKD
+468 EIDVQSNNVFGKD

-596 RIINNNISVNDPKAS
+596 RIVNNNISVSDPKAS

-697 YCIDGNE
+697 
-704 LVIDGKSYC
+704 
-713 IDGNE
+713 
-718 IVIDGKQ
+718 

-890 SNIITLESPYF
+890 GNIITLESPYF
-901 ATGLIVGAESEGTIL
+901 ATGLIIGAESEGTIL

-988 ENIISNNIISANGN
+988 ENIISNNIIFANGN

-1034 NNITSTKGYAIIIDN
+1034 NNITSTKG
-1049 EAIDNVIED
+1049 DNVIVD
-1058 NYLNSE
+1058 NYLDSE
-1064 TGIGNAAVN
+1064 KGIGNAAVN
-1073 NTIGNEISDNYAF
+1073 NTIGNEISDNYVF

-1129 DATVSN
+1129 NATVSN

-1180 SVAFENITI
+1180 IVTFENITI

-1317 TTYSITSN
+1317 TTYSIISN
-1325 DEGKLVL
+1325 DDGKLVL

-1354 ENTLAS
+1354 ENTLTS

-1384 KVRILDTKGKAVGA
+1384 KVSILDTKGKAVGA

>member
-48 VNINNN
+48 VNINHN

-168 VHGCTIKNTGRA
+168 IDGCTIKNTGRA

-268 SNVLPTSWSYTIQI
+268 KDVLPTSWSYTIQI

-296 GYRGISSAGYGNI
+296 GYRGISSSGYGNI
-309 FIDNIVRNITGAD
+309 FTDNIIRNISGAD

-653 TIKTIGTGDVYNFRP
+653 TIKTIGTGEVYNFRP

-689 ELYIDGKS
+689 ELY
-697 YCIDGNE
+697 
-704 LVIDGKSYC
+704 
-713 IDGNE
+713 
-718 IVIDGKQ
+718 
-725 YCIDGNELVID
+725 
-736 GKSYCIDGNELV
+736 

-890 SNIITLESPYF
+890 GNIITLESPYF

-1154 FTAQLFKENYKV
+1154 FTAQLFKENYKL
-1166 SVYEMLVDINKADV
+1166 SVYEMLVDVNKADV
-1180 SVAFENITI
+1180 IVTFENITMT
-1189 IQGDTQ
+1189 QGDTQ

-1206 NPIKGATVKFNRQ
+1206 NPIKRATVKFNRQ

-1304 VIGNKK
+1304 IIGNKK

-1354 ENTLAS
+1354 ENTLTS

-1454 AKNMVHKKA
+1454 AKNIVHKKA

-1483 KITFKIGGK
+1483 KITFKISGK

>member
-48 VNINNN
+48 VNINHN

-73 TITDANYNQYFDL
+73 TINDANYNQYFDL

-168 VHGCTIKNTGRA
+168 IDGCTIKNTGRA

-191 HNNVTDNDLKTYG
+191 HNNVTGNDLKTYG

-268 SNVLPTSWSYTIQI
+268 KDVLPTSWSYTIQI

-296 GYRGISSAGYGNI
+296 GYRGISSSGYGNI
-309 FIDNIVRNITGAD
+309 FTDNIIRNITGAD

-495 YIYKGATLTITPSN
+495 YIYKGTTLTITPSN

-621 VDVWNNQL
+621 VDVRNNQL

-689 ELYIDGKS
+689 ELY
-697 YCIDGNE
+697 
-704 LVIDGKSYC
+704 
-713 IDGNE
+713 
-718 IVIDGKQ
+718 
-725 YCIDGNELVID
+725 
-736 GKSYCIDGNELV
+736 

-890 SNIITLESPYF
+890 GNIITLESPYF

-1034 NNITSTKGYAIIIDN
+1034 NNITSTKGYAIIIDD
-1049 EAIDNVIED
+1049 EAIDNVIVD
-1058 NYLNSE
+1058 NYLDSE
-1064 TGIGNAAVN
+1064 KGIGNAAVN
-1073 NTIGNEISDNYAF
+1073 NTIGNEISDNYVF

-1123 EDKFIG
+1123 DDKFIG

-1135 GGAVYNYAFDE
+1135 GGAVYNYSFDE
-1146 TYTPATYR
+1146 TYAPATYR

-1299 DSNGN
+1299 DSNG
-1304 VIGNKK
+1304 VVVNKK

-1354 ENTLAS
+1354 ENTLTS

-1398 GKVVNFKVNGK
+1398 GKVVTFKVNGK
-1409 TIKSKT
+1409 TIKSQT

-1483 KITFKIGGK
+1483 KITFKISGK

>member
-48 VNINNN
+48 VNINHN

-296 GYRGISSAGYGNI
+296 GYRGISSSGYGNI
-309 FIDNIVRNITGAD
+309 FTDNIIRNITGAD

-495 YIYKGATLTITPSN
+495 YIYKGTTLTITPSN

-572 LNIINNEAERVNA
+572 LNIINKEAERVNA

-689 ELYIDGKS
+689 ELY
-697 YCIDGNE
+697 
-704 LVIDGKSYC
+704 
-713 IDGNE
+713 
-718 IVIDGKQ
+718 
-725 YCIDGNELVID
+725 
-736 GKSYCIDGNELV
+736 
-748 IDGKSYCIDGNEL
+748 
-761 VIDGKSYCIDG
+761 IDGKSYCIDG

-890 SNIITLESPYF
+890 GNIITLESPYF
-901 ATGLIVGAESEGTIL
+901 ATGLIIGAESEGTIL

-921 FLNANGVTYGITL
+921 NLNANGVTYGITL

-988 ENIISNNIISANGN
+988 ENIISNNNISANGN
-1002 GEELTIRNLDS
+1002 GEELTIKNLDS

-1049 EAIDNVIED
+1049 EAIDNVIVD
-1058 NYLNSE
+1058 NYLDSE
-1064 TGIGNAAVN
+1064 KGIGNAAVN
-1073 NTIGNEISDNYAF
+1073 NTIGNEISDNYVF
-1086 IANYTIKVSEIK
+1086 IANYAINVSEIK

-1154 FTAQLFKENYKV
+1154 FTAQLFKENYKL

-1180 SVAFENITI
+1180 SVAFENITMT
-1189 IQGDTQ
+1189 QGDTQ
-1195 SISLKIVDPLG
+1195 SISLKIIDPLG

-1257 ISGLSNYNDASVE
+1257 ISGLSNYNNASVE

-1304 VIGNKK
+1304 IIGNKK

-1354 ENTLAS
+1354 ENTLTS

-1454 AKNMVHKKA
+1454 AKNIVHKKA

-1483 KITFKIGGK
+1483 KITFKISGK

>member
-20 AVSAVENLNE
+20 AVSAAENLNE
-30 TNAVSNEAIYD
+30 TDVVGNGAIRD
-41 AVEVSSD
+41 TVEVSSD
-48 VNINNN
+48 VNINHN

-73 TITDANYNQYFDL
+73 TINDANYNQYFDL

-129 NSMISLLSGAS
+129 NSMITLLSGAS

-168 VHGCTIKNTGRA
+168 IDGCTIKNTGRA

-191 HNNVTDNDLKTYG
+191 HNNVTGNDLKTYG

-268 SNVLPTSWSYTIQI
+268 KDVLPTSWSYTIQI

-296 GYRGISSAGYGNI
+296 GYRGISSSGYGNI
-309 FIDNIVRNITGAD
+309 FTDNIIRNISGAD

-495 YIYKGATLTITPSN
+495 YIYKGTTLTITPSN

-572 LNIINNEAERVNA
+572 LNIINKEAERVNA

-596 RIINNNISVNDPKAS
+596 RIVNNNISVNDPKAS

-704 LVIDGKSYC
+704 LVINGTSY
-713 IDGNE
+713 G
-718 IVIDGKQ
+718 
-725 YCIDGNELVID
+725 
-736 GKSYCIDGNELV
+736 S
-748 IDGKSYCIDGNEL
+748 
-761 VIDGKSYCIDG
+761 
-772 NELCIDGEEYC
+772 EYSTSN
-783 MDGAHVISEI
+783 AHVVSEI

-806 NVVSGNNVNVTSKL
+806 NIVSNNKVNVTSKL
-820 AEVHST
+820 SEAHAT
-826 TGKDNSTNSLVG
+826 IGNNSSQNSIVG
-838 IDLYFNS
+838 IDLYYNS
-845 HNNVFSNNIVNVKG
+845 HNNTFSNNEVFIKSN
-859 KDNYVYGM
+859 DNYIYGM
-867 GVLGYNTGHKAPEGQ
+867 GVLGYFTGHDAPVGQ
-882 GATNNTFE
+882 GASNNKFLDN
-890 SNIITLESPYF
+890 NIVLEGVYCVE
-901 ATGLIVGAESEGTIL
+901 GIIIGDESENTLVENNKINI
-916 KDNVI
+916 KSNVS
-921 FLNANGVTYGITL
+921 YGIYFEMSQKSTVNNNVL
-934 ELSKMTTIEGND
+934 
-946 VTLNSEVIYG
+946 VLNSDVVYG
-956 IEALSSDGNVIIGND
+956 ISGYNSNDNKLIGNNVTG
-971 FKTDAKQ
+971 KGKQ
-978 VYGILLSICK
+978 VYGVLF
-988 ENIISNNIISANGN
+988 SNGNRNQVKNNRIYANGT
-1002 GEELTIRNLDS
+1002 GEELTFINLDS
-1013 IKCGNAG
+1013 LGSGNAG
-1020 IYLRSNSSN
+1020 IYLKSSSTYN
-1029 NRINA
+1029 NLEGNEV
-1034 NNITSTKGYAIIIDN
+1034 TSVSGYAILVDD
-1049 EAIDNVIED
+1049 E
-1058 NYLNSE
+1058 
-1064 TGIGNAAVN
+1064 AVN
-1073 NTIGNEISDNYAF
+1073 NTISDNYLVCEMGIGNDAVNSSDNNDISNNYKF
-1086 IANYTIKVSEIK
+1086 IADTPTIKVSDAK
-1098 YLGNGQFILT
+1098 YLGKVQFNVT
-1108 CGNELN
+1108 FGEDYN
-1114 GAVVKFYDL
+1114 GAIVKFYDM
-1123 EDKFIG
+1123 ENKFIG
-1129 DATVSN
+1129 QSVISN
-1135 GGAVYNYAFDE
+1135 GSAYLNVSLNYD
-1146 TYTPATYR
+1146 YTPATYI
-1154 FTAQLFKENYKV
+1154 FAAQLFKENYKA
-1166 SVYEMLVDINKADV
+1166 SIYEIPFGIEKADSIIV
-1180 SVAFENITI
+1180 FEPVAI

-1195 SISLKIVDPLG
+1195 TISLKVVDPLY
-1206 NPIKGATVKFNRQ
+1206 NPIKGANVKFTMVR
-1219 SARDFP
+1219 ARDVL
-1225 MGTAVSDSQGI
+1225 MGNAISDENGI
-1236 AKISYEL
+1236 AKINYEL
-1243 PVSLGTGDYIVRAD
+1243 PASVDLGKYDVRVEV
-1257 ISGLSNYNDASVE
+1257 SGLDYYNDASYVGN
-1270 SKLTVSPRLDVM
+1270 LTVLPRLNVT
-1282 ISINSNMYV
+1282 ISINPNVYIKSPV
-1291 KGILGTLK
+1291 AILK
-1299 DSNGN
+1299 DSNGDI
-1304 VIGNKK
+1304 VVNKK
-1310 VSVKLGS
+1310 VSIKIGTV
-1317 TTYSITSN
+1317 TYSLNTN
-1325 DEGKLVL
+1325 ANGEVVL
-1332 PADAKAGSY
+1332 PANVKAGSY
-1341 QATVNSP
+1341 QVSITLLAQ
-1348 AEGKYS
+1348 GKYS
-1354 ENTLAS
+1354 ES
-1360 KVLIVNPISGGKN
+1360 KSEQNVLVVDPMTGGKD
-1373 YSVYYGNTVKY
+1373 YSVFYGNTIKY
-1384 KVRILDTKGKAVGA
+1384 KVRIFDTNGKPAAGKLVTFKIKGKSINVR
-1398 GKVVNFKVNGK
+1398 
-1409 TIKSKT
+1409 T
-1415 DKSGYATA
+1415 DGSGYATYSA
-1423 SVKLGVGK
+1423 KLAVGK
-1431 YTIAATYGGVS
+1431 YTITANYGSFSVS
-1442 TSNNIVFKATLS
+1442 NKITIKPTLS
-1454 AKNMVHKKA
+1454 AKNIVKKKA
-1463 KTIKFSTKL
+1463 KKIKFSAKL
-1472 VDKKGKVLKGK
+1472 VNKKGKALKNK
-1483 KITFKIGGK
+1483 KITFKIKGK
-1492 KYSAKTNKKGVAT
+1492 KYKAKTNKRGVAT
-1505 AAIKNLKVGKF
+1505 VSIKNLKVGKY

-1524 CTIKNTIQI
+1524 CTIKNTIKI
-1533 KK
+1533 KR

>member
-7 ICLVLLLLLVSIG
+7 ICLVLLLLLVSVG
-20 AVSAVENLNE
+20 AVSAAESLNE
-30 TNAVSNEAIYD
+30 TNVVGNEAIYD

-48 VNINNN
+48 VNSNHN
-54 SNDVL
+54 SNEVL
-59 TVEDSQNQLESSSH
+59 TVDDSQNQLESSSH

-86 KGNLVSSKVNEGDT
+86 KGNLVSSNVKEGDT

-140 GSSISH
+140 GSSISN

-168 VHGCTIKNTGRA
+168 IQGCTIKNTGRA

-253 LSNFN
+253 VSNFN
-258 VIYNNTVMCN
+258 IIYNNTVMCN
-268 SNVLPTSWSYTIQI
+268 INVLPTSWSYTIQI
-282 MGNNNTIKANKVIR
+282 MGNNNTIKANNVIR

-309 FIDNIVRNITGAD
+309 FIDNTIRNITGAD
-322 YNHLGVETGGEYA
+322 YNHPGVETGGEYA

-346 NTIIDCKIISTGA
+346 NTIVDCKIISTGA

-419 VVTSDSGVGI
+419 VITSDSGVGI

-435 SRRMPSNVNIIGNT
+435 SRRMPSNVTITGNT
-449 VRTGNKV
+449 VITGNRV
-456 AIDASGVQANTS
+456 AIDASGVQADTS
-468 DIDVQSNNVFGKD
+468 NINDIVSSNNVFGKD

-495 YIYKGATLTITPSN
+495 YIFKGNTSTVTPSN

-514 NANGGLTDLVND
+514 NANGGLTGLVND

-543 NKGIKITGENP
+543 NKGIRITGEDCT
-554 IFYNSTFKVTTGN
+554 FYNSTFKVTTGN

-572 LNIINNEAERVNA
+572 LNIINKEAERVNA

-596 RIINNNISVNDPKAS
+596 RIVNNNISVNDPKAS

-704 LVIDGKSYC
+704 I
-713 IDGNE
+713 
-718 IVIDGKQ
+718 
-725 YCIDGNELVID
+725 VID

-748 IDGKSYCIDGNEL
+748 
-761 VIDGKSYCIDG
+761 
-772 NELCIDGEEYC
+772 IDGEEYC

-826 TGKDNSTNSLVG
+826 TGEDNSTNSLVG

-845 HNNVFSNNIVNVKG
+845 HNNVFSNNVVNVKG

-890 SNIITLESPYF
+890 GNIITLESPYF

-916 KDNVI
+916 KGNVI
-921 FLNANGVTYGITL
+921 NLNAGGVTYGITL

-956 IEALSSDGNVIIGND
+956 IEALSSDGNVITGND

-988 ENIISNNIISANGN
+988 ENIISNNNILANGN
-1002 GEELTIRNLDS
+1002 GKELTIRNLDS
-1013 IKCGNAG
+1013 LKCGNAG
-1020 IYLRSNSSN
+1020 IYLRSNSTN

-1034 NNITSTKGYAIIIDN
+1034 NNITSAKGYAIIIDN
-1049 EAIDNVIED
+1049 EAIDNVIVD
-1058 NYLNSE
+1058 NYLVSE
-1064 TGIGNAAVN
+1064 KGIGNAAVN

-1098 YLGNGQFILT
+1098 YLGQGQFNIT
-1108 CGNELN
+1108 FGDELN
-1114 GAVVKFYDL
+1114 GAIVKFYDL
-1123 EDKFIG
+1123 DDNLIG
-1129 DATVSN
+1129 NAIVSN
-1135 GGAVYNYAFDE
+1135 GVAVYNYAFDK
-1146 TYTPATYR
+1146 TYEPATYR
-1154 FTAQLFKENYKV
+1154 FTAQLFKENYKS
-1166 SVYEMLVDINKADV
+1166 SVYEILFDINKADV
-1180 SVAFENITI
+1180 GVTFENITI

-1206 NPIKGATVKFNRQ
+1206 NPIKGATVKFIRQ

-1225 MGTAVSDSQGI
+1225 MGTAVSDSQGNAEI
-1236 AKISYEL
+1236 FYEL
-1243 PVSLGTGDYIVRAD
+1243 PVSLDAGEYIVRAD
-1257 ISGLSNYNDASVE
+1257 ISGLNNYNDASFE
-1270 SKLTVSPRLDVM
+1270 SKLTVSPRNSVI

-1299 DSNGN
+1299 DSKGD
-1304 VIGNKK
+1304 VVGNKK

-1317 TTYSITSN
+1317 TTYPITSN
-1325 DEGKLVL
+1325 AKGELVL
-1332 PADAKAGSY
+1332 PANVKAGSY
-1341 QATVNSP
+1341 QATVNSL

-1354 ENTLAS
+1354 ENTLTS
-1360 KVLIVNPISGGKN
+1360 KVLIVNPISGGKD

-1398 GKVVNFKVNGK
+1398 GKVVTFKVNGK
-1409 TIKSKT
+1409 TIKAKT

-1431 YTIAATYGGVS
+1431 YTITSAYAGVS
-1442 TSNNIVFKATLS
+1442 KSNKITFKATLS

-1483 KITFKIGGK
+1483 KITFKISGK
-1492 KYSAKTNKKGVAT
+1492 KYTAKTNKKGVAT
-1505 AAIKNLKVGKF
+1505 ASLKNLKVGKF

>member
-48 VNINNN
+48 VNINHN

-73 TITDANYNQYFDL
+73 TINDANYNQYFDL

-168 VHGCTIKNTGRA
+168 IDGCTIKNTGRA

-191 HNNVTDNDLKTYG
+191 HNNVTGNDLKTYG

-268 SNVLPTSWSYTIQI
+268 KDVLPTSWSYTIQI

-296 GYRGISSAGYGNI
+296 GYRGISSSGYGNI
-309 FIDNIVRNITGAD
+309 FTDNIIRNITGAD

-495 YIYKGATLTITPSN
+495 YIYKGTTLTITPSN

-572 LNIINNEAERVNA
+572 LNIINKEAERVNA

-718 IVIDGKQ
+718 
-725 YCIDGNELVID
+725 
-736 GKSYCIDGNELV
+736 
-748 IDGKSYCIDGNEL
+748 
-761 VIDGKSYCIDG
+761 
-772 NELCIDGEEYC
+772 LCIDGEEYC

-845 HNNVFSNNIVNVKG
+845 HNNIFSNNIVNVKG

-890 SNIITLESPYF
+890 GNIITLESPYF

-1034 NNITSTKGYAIIIDN
+1034 NNITSTKGYAIIIDD
-1049 EAIDNVIED
+1049 EAIDNVIVD
-1058 NYLNSE
+1058 NYLDSE
-1064 TGIGNAAVN
+1064 KGIGNAAVN
-1073 NTIGNEISDNYAF
+1073 NTIGNEISDNYVF

-1123 EDKFIG
+1123 DDKFIG

-1135 GGAVYNYAFDE
+1135 GGAVYNYSFDE
-1146 TYTPATYR
+1146 TYAPATYR

-1236 AKISYEL
+1236 AKIPYEL

-1354 ENTLAS
+1354 ENTLTS
-1360 KVLIVNPISGGKN
+1360 KVLIVNPISGGKD

>member
-48 VNINNN
+48 VNINHN

-296 GYRGISSAGYGNI
+296 GYRGISSSGYGNI
-309 FIDNIVRNITGAD
+309 FTDNIIRNITGAD

-495 YIYKGATLTITPSN
+495 YIYKGTTLTITPSN

-572 LNIINNEAERVNA
+572 LNIINKEAERVNA

-704 LVIDGKSYC
+704 I
-713 IDGNE
+713 
-718 IVIDGKQ
+718 
-725 YCIDGNELVID
+725 
-736 GKSYCIDGNELV
+736 
-748 IDGKSYCIDGNEL
+748 

-890 SNIITLESPYF
+890 GNIITLESPYF
-901 ATGLIVGAESEGTIL
+901 ATGLIIGAESEGTIL

-921 FLNANGVTYGITL
+921 NLNANGVTYGITL

-988 ENIISNNIISANGN
+988 ENIISNNNISANGN
-1002 GEELTIRNLDS
+1002 GEELTIKNLDS

-1049 EAIDNVIED
+1049 EAIDNVIVD
-1058 NYLNSE
+1058 NYLDSE
-1064 TGIGNAAVN
+1064 KGIGNAAVN
-1073 NTIGNEISDNYAF
+1073 NTIGNEISDNYVF
-1086 IANYTIKVSEIK
+1086 IANYAINVSEIK

-1154 FTAQLFKENYKV
+1154 FTAQLFKENYKL

-1180 SVAFENITI
+1180 SVAFENITMT
-1189 IQGDTQ
+1189 QGDTQ
-1195 SISLKIVDPLG
+1195 SISLKIIDPLG

-1257 ISGLSNYNDASVE
+1257 ISGLSNYNNASVE

-1304 VIGNKK
+1304 IIGNKK

-1354 ENTLAS
+1354 ENTLTS

-1454 AKNMVHKKA
+1454 AKNIVHKKA

-1483 KITFKIGGK
+1483 KITFKISGK

>member
-7 ICLVLLLLLVSIG
+7 ICLVLLLLLVSVG
-20 AVSAVENLNE
+20 AVSAAESLNE
-30 TNAVSNEAIYD
+30 TNVVGNEAIYD

-48 VNINNN
+48 VNSNHN
-54 SNDVL
+54 SNEVL
-59 TVEDSQNQLESSSH
+59 TVDDSQNQLESSSH

-86 KGNLVSSKVNEGDT
+86 KGNLVSSNVKEGDT

-140 GSSISH
+140 GSSISN

-168 VHGCTIKNTGRA
+168 IQGCTIKNTGRA

-253 LSNFN
+253 VSNFN
-258 VIYNNTVMCN
+258 IIYNNTVMCN
-268 SNVLPTSWSYTIQI
+268 INVLPTSWSYTIQI
-282 MGNNNTIKANKVIR
+282 MGNNNTIKANNVIR

-309 FIDNIVRNITGAD
+309 FIDNTIRNITGAD
-322 YNHLGVETGGEYA
+322 YNHPGVETGGEYA

-419 VVTSDSGVGI
+419 VITSDSGVGI

-435 SRRMPSNVNIIGNT
+435 SRRMPSNVTITGNT
-449 VRTGNKV
+449 VITGNRV
-456 AIDASGVQANTS
+456 AIDASGVQADTS
-468 DIDVQSNNVFGKD
+468 TINDIVSSNNVFGKD

-495 YIYKGATLTITPSN
+495 YIFKGNTSTVTPSN

-514 NANGGLTDLVND
+514 NANGGLTGLVND

-543 NKGIKITGENP
+543 NKGIRITGEDCT
-554 IFYNSTFKVTTGN
+554 FYNSTFKVTTGN

-572 LNIINNEAERVNA
+572 LNIINKEAERVNA

-596 RIINNNISVNDPKAS
+596 RIVNNNISVSDPKAS

-718 IVIDGKQ
+718 
-725 YCIDGNELVID
+725 LVID

-761 VIDGKSYCIDG
+761 V
-772 NELCIDGEEYC
+772 IDGEEYC

-826 TGKDNSTNSLVG
+826 TGEDNSTNSLVG

-845 HNNVFSNNIVNVKG
+845 HNNVFSNNVVNVKG

-890 SNIITLESPYF
+890 GNIITLESPYF

-916 KDNVI
+916 KGNVI
-921 FLNANGVTYGITL
+921 NLNAGGVTYGITL

-956 IEALSSDGNVIIGND
+956 IEALSSDGNVITGND

-988 ENIISNNIISANGN
+988 ENIISNNNILANGN
-1002 GEELTIRNLDS
+1002 GKELTIRNLDS
-1013 IKCGNAG
+1013 LKCGNAG
-1020 IYLRSNSSN
+1020 IYLRSNSTN

-1034 NNITSTKGYAIIIDN
+1034 NNITSAKGYAIIIDN
-1049 EAIDNVIED
+1049 EAIDNVIVD
-1058 NYLNSE
+1058 NYLVSE
-1064 TGIGNAAVN
+1064 KGIGNAAVN

-1098 YLGNGQFILT
+1098 YLGQGQFNIT
-1108 CGNELN
+1108 FGDELN
-1114 GAVVKFYDL
+1114 GAIVKFYDL
-1123 EDKFIG
+1123 DDNLIG
-1129 DATVSN
+1129 NAIVSN
-1135 GGAVYNYAFDE
+1135 GVAVYNYAFDK
-1146 TYTPATYR
+1146 TYEPATYR
-1154 FTAQLFKENYKV
+1154 FTAQLFKENYKS
-1166 SVYEMLVDINKADV
+1166 SVYEILFDINKADV
-1180 SVAFENITI
+1180 GVTFENITI

-1206 NPIKGATVKFNRQ
+1206 NPIKGATVKFIRQ

-1225 MGTAVSDSQGI
+1225 MGTAVSDSQGNAEI
-1236 AKISYEL
+1236 FYEL
-1243 PVSLGTGDYIVRAD
+1243 PVSLDAGEYIVRAD
-1257 ISGLSNYNDASVE
+1257 ISGLNNYNDASFE
-1270 SKLTVSPRLDVM
+1270 SKLTVSPRNSVI

-1299 DSNGN
+1299 DSKGD
-1304 VIGNKK
+1304 VVGNKK

-1317 TTYSITSN
+1317 TTYPITSN
-1325 DEGKLVL
+1325 AKGELVL
-1332 PADAKAGSY
+1332 PANVKAGSY
-1341 QATVNSP
+1341 QATVNSL

-1354 ENTLAS
+1354 ENTLTS
-1360 KVLIVNPISGGKN
+1360 KVLIVNPIFGGKD

-1398 GKVVNFKVNGK
+1398 GKVVTFKVNGK
-1409 TIKSKT
+1409 TIKAKT

-1431 YTIAATYGGVS
+1431 YTITSAYAGVS
-1442 TSNNIVFKATLS
+1442 KSNKITFKATLS

-1483 KITFKIGGK
+1483 KITFKISGK
-1492 KYSAKTNKKGVAT
+1492 KYTAKTNKKGVAT
-1505 AAIKNLKVGKF
+1505 ASLKNLKVGKF

>member
-48 VNINNN
+48 VNINHN

-296 GYRGISSAGYGNI
+296 GYRGISSSGYGNI
-309 FIDNIVRNITGAD
+309 FTDNIIRNITGAD

-495 YIYKGATLTITPSN
+495 YIYKGTTLTITPSN

-572 LNIINNEAERVNA
+572 LNIINKEAERVNA

-689 ELYIDGKS
+689 ELY
-697 YCIDGNE
+697 
-704 LVIDGKSYC
+704 
-713 IDGNE
+713 
-718 IVIDGKQ
+718 
-725 YCIDGNELVID
+725 
-736 GKSYCIDGNELV
+736 

-890 SNIITLESPYF
+890 GNIITLESPYF
-901 ATGLIVGAESEGTIL
+901 ATGLIIGAESEGTIL

-921 FLNANGVTYGITL
+921 NLNANGVTYGITL

-988 ENIISNNIISANGN
+988 ENIISNNNISANGN
-1002 GEELTIRNLDS
+1002 GEELTIKNLDS

-1049 EAIDNVIED
+1049 EAIDNVIVD
-1058 NYLNSE
+1058 NYLDSE
-1064 TGIGNAAVN
+1064 KGIGNAAVN
-1073 NTIGNEISDNYAF
+1073 NTIGNEISDNYVF
-1086 IANYTIKVSEIK
+1086 IANYAINVSEIK

-1154 FTAQLFKENYKV
+1154 FTAQLFKENYKL

-1180 SVAFENITI
+1180 SVAFENITMT
-1189 IQGDTQ
+1189 QGDTQ
-1195 SISLKIVDPLG
+1195 SISLKIIDPLG

-1257 ISGLSNYNDASVE
+1257 ISGLSNYNNASVE

-1304 VIGNKK
+1304 IIGNKK

-1354 ENTLAS
+1354 ENTLTS

-1454 AKNMVHKKA
+1454 AKNIVHKKA

-1483 KITFKIGGK
+1483 KITFKISGK

>member
-48 VNINNN
+48 VNINHN

-146 LNIANTKAETYGIFL
+146 
-161 NSASNCV
+161 
-168 VHGCTIKNTGRA
+168 HGCTIKNTGRA

-268 SNVLPTSWSYTIQI
+268 KDVLPTSWSYTIQI

-296 GYRGISSAGYGNI
+296 GYRGISSSGYGNI
-309 FIDNIVRNITGAD
+309 FTDNIIRNITGAD

-495 YIYKGATLTITPSN
+495 YIYKGTTLTITPSN

-572 LNIINNEAERVNA
+572 LNIINKEAERVNA

-748 IDGKSYCIDGNEL
+748 IEMVMS
-761 VIDGKSYCIDG
+761 
-772 NELCIDGEEYC
+772 
-783 MDGAHVISEI
+783 
-793 YQTYGILLLYSSN
+793 LL
-806 NVVSGNNVNVTSKL
+806 
-820 AEVHST
+820 
-826 TGKDNSTNSLVG
+826 
-838 IDLYFNS
+838 
-845 HNNVFSNNIVNVKG
+845 
-859 KDNYVYGM
+859 
-867 GVLGYNTGHKAPEGQ
+867 
-882 GATNNTFE
+882 
-890 SNIITLESPYF
+890 
-901 ATGLIVGAESEGTIL
+901 
-916 KDNVI
+916 
-921 FLNANGVTYGITL
+921 
-934 ELSKMTTIEGND
+934 
-946 VTLNSEVIYG
+946 
-956 IEALSSDGNVIIGND
+956 
-971 FKTDAKQ
+971 
-978 VYGILLSICK
+978 
-988 ENIISNNIISANGN
+988 
-1002 GEELTIRNLDS
+1002 
-1013 IKCGNAG
+1013 
-1020 IYLRSNSSN
+1020 
-1029 NRINA
+1029 
-1034 NNITSTKGYAIIIDN
+1034 
-1049 EAIDNVIED
+1049 
-1058 NYLNSE
+1058 
-1064 TGIGNAAVN
+1064 
-1073 NTIGNEISDNYAF
+1073 
-1086 IANYTIKVSEIK
+1086 
-1098 YLGNGQFILT
+1098 
-1108 CGNELN
+1108 
-1114 GAVVKFYDL
+1114 
-1123 EDKFIG
+1123 
-1129 DATVSN
+1129 
-1135 GGAVYNYAFDE
+1135 
-1146 TYTPATYR
+1146 
-1154 FTAQLFKENYKV
+1154 
-1166 SVYEMLVDINKADV
+1166 
-1180 SVAFENITI
+1180 
-1189 IQGDTQ
+1189 
-1195 SISLKIVDPLG
+1195 
-1206 NPIKGATVKFNRQ
+1206 
-1219 SARDFP
+1219 
-1225 MGTAVSDSQGI
+1225 
-1236 AKISYEL
+1236 
-1243 PVSLGTGDYIVRAD
+1243 
-1257 ISGLSNYNDASVE
+1257 
-1270 SKLTVSPRLDVM
+1270 
-1282 ISINSNMYV
+1282 
-1291 KGILGTLK
+1291 
-1299 DSNGN
+1299 
-1304 VIGNKK
+1304 
-1310 VSVKLGS
+1310 
-1317 TTYSITSN
+1317 
-1325 DEGKLVL
+1325 
-1332 PADAKAGSY
+1332 
-1341 QATVNSP
+1341 
-1348 AEGKYS
+1348 
-1354 ENTLAS
+1354 
-1360 KVLIVNPISGGKN
+1360 
-1373 YSVYYGNTVKY
+1373 
-1384 KVRILDTKGKAVGA
+1384 
-1398 GKVVNFKVNGK
+1398 
-1409 TIKSKT
+1409 
-1415 DKSGYATA
+1415 
-1423 SVKLGVGK
+1423 
-1431 YTIAATYGGVS
+1431 
-1442 TSNNIVFKATLS
+1442 
-1454 AKNMVHKKA
+1454 
-1463 KTIKFSTKL
+1463 
-1472 VDKKGKVLKGK
+1472 
-1483 KITFKIGGK
+1483 
-1492 KYSAKTNKKGVAT
+1492 
-1505 AAIKNLKVGKF
+1505 
-1516 TITSSYGG
+1516 
-1524 CTIKNTIQI
+1524 
-1533 KK
+1533 

>member
-48 VNINNN
+48 VNINHN

-73 TITDANYNQYFDL
+73 TINDANYNQYFDL

-168 VHGCTIKNTGRA
+168 IDGCTIKNTGRA

-268 SNVLPTSWSYTIQI
+268 KDVLPTSWSYTIQI

-296 GYRGISSAGYGNI
+296 GYRGISSSGYGNI
-309 FIDNIVRNITGAD
+309 FTDNIIRNITGAD

-495 YIYKGATLTITPSN
+495 YIYKGTTLTITPSN

-718 IVIDGKQ
+718 
-725 YCIDGNELVID
+725 
-736 GKSYCIDGNELV
+736 
-748 IDGKSYCIDGNEL
+748 
-761 VIDGKSYCIDG
+761 
-772 NELCIDGEEYC
+772 LCIDGEEYC

-845 HNNVFSNNIVNVKG
+845 HNNIFSNNIVNVKG

-1049 EAIDNVIED
+1049 EAIDNVIVD

-1154 FTAQLFKENYKV
+1154 FTAQLFKENYKL

>member
-48 VNINNN
+48 VNINHN

-168 VHGCTIKNTGRA
+168 IDGCTIKNTGRA

-268 SNVLPTSWSYTIQI
+268 KDVLPTSWSYTIQI

-296 GYRGISSAGYGNI
+296 GYRGISSSGYGNI
-309 FIDNIVRNITGAD
+309 FTDNIIRNITGAD

-526 GDILKFKGT
+526 GDILKFKGA

-704 LVIDGKSYC
+704 LV
-713 IDGNE
+713 
-718 IVIDGKQ
+718 
-725 YCIDGNELVID
+725 
-736 GKSYCIDGNELV
+736 
-748 IDGKSYCIDGNEL
+748 
-761 VIDGKSYCIDG
+761 
-772 NELCIDGEEYC
+772 IDGEEYC

-1034 NNITSTKGYAIIIDN
+1034 NNITSTKGYAIIIDD
-1049 EAIDNVIED
+1049 EAIDNVIVD
-1058 NYLNSE
+1058 NYLDSE

-1086 IANYTIKVSEIK
+1086 IADYDIKVSEIK

-1108 CGNELN
+1108 CGDELN

-1123 EDKFIG
+1123 DDKFIG

-1146 TYTPATYR
+1146 TYAPATYR

-1354 ENTLAS
+1354 ENTFTS
-1360 KVLIVNPISGGKN
+1360 KVLIVNPISGGKD

>member
-7 ICLVLLLLLVSIG
+7 ICLVLLLLLVSVG
-20 AVSAVENLNE
+20 AVSAAESLNE
-30 TNAVSNEAIYD
+30 TNVVGNEAIYD
-41 AVEVSSD
+41 AVDVSSD
-48 VNINNN
+48 VNSNHN
-54 SNDVL
+54 SNEVL
-59 TVEDSQNQLESSSH
+59 TVDDSQNQLESSSH

-86 KGNLVSSKVNEGDT
+86 KGNLVSSNVKEGDT

-140 GSSISH
+140 GSSISN

-168 VHGCTIKNTGRA
+168 IQGCTIKNTGRA

-253 LSNFN
+253 VSNFN
-258 VIYNNTVMCN
+258 IIYNNTVMCN
-268 SNVLPTSWSYTIQI
+268 INVLPTSWSYTIQI
-282 MGNNNTIKANKVIR
+282 MGNNNTIKANNVIR

-309 FIDNIVRNITGAD
+309 FIDNTIRNITGAD
-322 YNHLGVETGGEYA
+322 YNHPGVETGGEYA

-419 VVTSDSGVGI
+419 VITSDSGVGI

-435 SRRMPSNVNIIGNT
+435 SRRMPSNVTITGNT
-449 VRTGNKV
+449 VITGNRV
-456 AIDASGVQANTS
+456 AIDASGVQADTS
-468 DIDVQSNNVFGKD
+468 TINDIVSSNNVFGKD

-495 YIYKGATLTITPSN
+495 YIFKGNTSTVTPSN

-514 NANGGLTDLVND
+514 NANGGLTGLVND

-543 NKGIKITGENP
+543 NKGIRITGEDCT
-554 IFYNSTFKVTTGN
+554 FYNSTFKVTTGN

-572 LNIINNEAERVNA
+572 LNIINKEAERVNA

-596 RIINNNISVNDPKAS
+596 RIVNNNISVSDPKAS

-718 IVIDGKQ
+718 
-725 YCIDGNELVID
+725 LV
-736 GKSYCIDGNELV
+736 
-748 IDGKSYCIDGNEL
+748 
-761 VIDGKSYCIDG
+761 
-772 NELCIDGEEYC
+772 IDGEEYC

-826 TGKDNSTNSLVG
+826 TGEDNSTNSLVG

-845 HNNVFSNNIVNVKG
+845 HNNVFSNNVVNVKG

-890 SNIITLESPYF
+890 GNIITLESPYF

-916 KDNVI
+916 KGNVI
-921 FLNANGVTYGITL
+921 NLNAGGVTYGITL

-956 IEALSSDGNVIIGND
+956 IEALSSDGNVITGND

-988 ENIISNNIISANGN
+988 ENIISNNNILANGN
-1002 GEELTIRNLDS
+1002 GKELTIRNLDS
-1013 IKCGNAG
+1013 LKCGNAG
-1020 IYLRSNSSN
+1020 IYLRSNSTN

-1034 NNITSTKGYAIIIDN
+1034 NNITSAKGYAIIIDN
-1049 EAIDNVIED
+1049 EAIDNVIVD
-1058 NYLNSE
+1058 NYLVSE
-1064 TGIGNAAVN
+1064 KGIGNAAVN

-1098 YLGNGQFILT
+1098 YLGQGQFNIT
-1108 CGNELN
+1108 FGDELN
-1114 GAVVKFYDL
+1114 GAIVKFYDL
-1123 EDKFIG
+1123 DDNLIG
-1129 DATVSN
+1129 NAIVSN
-1135 GGAVYNYAFDE
+1135 GVAVYNYAFDK
-1146 TYTPATYR
+1146 TYEPATYR
-1154 FTAQLFKENYKV
+1154 FTAQLFKENYKS
-1166 SVYEMLVDINKADV
+1166 SVYEILFDINKADV
-1180 SVAFENITI
+1180 GVTFENITI

-1206 NPIKGATVKFNRQ
+1206 NPIKGATVKFIRQ

-1225 MGTAVSDSQGI
+1225 MGTAVSDSQGNAEI
-1236 AKISYEL
+1236 FYEL
-1243 PVSLGTGDYIVRAD
+1243 PVSLDAGEYIVRAD
-1257 ISGLSNYNDASVE
+1257 ISGLNNYNDASFE
-1270 SKLTVSPRLDVM
+1270 SKLTVSPRNSVI

-1299 DSNGN
+1299 DSKGD
-1304 VIGNKK
+1304 VVGNKK

-1317 TTYSITSN
+1317 TTYPITSN
-1325 DEGKLVL
+1325 AKGELVL
-1332 PADAKAGSY
+1332 PANVKAGSY
-1341 QATVNSP
+1341 QATVNSL

-1354 ENTLAS
+1354 ENTLTS
-1360 KVLIVNPISGGKN
+1360 KVLIVNPIFGGKD

-1398 GKVVNFKVNGK
+1398 GKVVTFKVNGK
-1409 TIKSKT
+1409 TIKAKT

-1431 YTIAATYGGVS
+1431 YTITSAYAGVS
-1442 TSNNIVFKATLS
+1442 KSNKITFKATLS

-1483 KITFKIGGK
+1483 KITFKISGK
-1492 KYSAKTNKKGVAT
+1492 KYTAKTNKKGVAT
-1505 AAIKNLKVGKF
+1505 ASLKNLKVGKF

>member
-20 AVSAVENLNE
+20 AVSAAENLNE
-30 TNAVSNEAIYD
+30 TNAVGNGAIYD
-41 AVEVSSD
+41 TVEVSSD
-48 VNINNN
+48 VNINHN

-59 TVEDSQNQLESSSH
+59 TVENSQNQLESSSH

-100 INLDG
+100 INFDG

-168 VHGCTIKNTGRA
+168 IHGCTIKNTGRA

-268 SNVLPTSWSYTIQI
+268 KDILPTSWSYTIQI

-309 FIDNIVRNITGAD
+309 FTDNIVRNITGAD

-495 YIYKGATLTITPSN
+495 YIYKGTTLTITPSN

-704 LVIDGKSYC
+704 LVIDG
-713 IDGNE
+713 
-718 IVIDGKQ
+718 
-725 YCIDGNELVID
+725 
-736 GKSYCIDGNELV
+736 
-748 IDGKSYCIDGNEL
+748 
-761 VIDGKSYCIDG
+761 
-772 NELCIDGEEYC
+772 EEYC

-890 SNIITLESPYF
+890 GNIITLESPYF

-1034 NNITSTKGYAIIIDN
+1034 NNITSTKGYAIIIDD
-1049 EAIDNVIED
+1049 EAIDNIIVD
-1058 NYLNSE
+1058 NYLDSE
-1064 TGIGNAAVN
+1064 KGIGNAAVN

-1108 CGNELN
+1108 CGDELN

-1146 TYTPATYR
+1146 TYAPATYR

-1180 SVAFENITI
+1180 IVAFENITI

-1354 ENTLAS
+1354 ENTLTS
-1360 KVLIVNPISGGKN
+1360 KVLIVNPISGGKD

>member
-20 AVSAVENLNE
+20 AVSAAENLNE
-30 TNAVSNEAIYD
+30 TDVVGNGAIRD
-41 AVEVSSD
+41 TVEVSSD
-48 VNINNN
+48 VNINHN

-73 TITDANYNQYFDL
+73 TITDVNYNQYFDL

-296 GYRGISSAGYGNI
+296 GYRGISSSGYGNI
-309 FIDNIVRNITGAD
+309 FTDNIIRNITGAD

-495 YIYKGATLTITPSN
+495 YIYKGTTLTITPSN

-718 IVIDGKQ
+718 
-725 YCIDGNELVID
+725 
-736 GKSYCIDGNELV
+736 
-748 IDGKSYCIDGNEL
+748 
-761 VIDGKSYCIDG
+761 
-772 NELCIDGEEYC
+772 LCIDGEEYC

-845 HNNVFSNNIVNVKG
+845 HNNIFSNNIVNVKG

-890 SNIITLESPYF
+890 GNIITLESPYF
-901 ATGLIVGAESEGTIL
+901 ATGLIIGAESEGTIL

-921 FLNANGVTYGITL
+921 NLNANGVTYGITL

-1034 NNITSTKGYAIIIDN
+1034 NNITSTKGYAIIIDD
-1049 EAIDNVIED
+1049 EAIDNVIVD
-1058 NYLNSE
+1058 NYLDSE
-1064 TGIGNAAVN
+1064 KGIGNAAVN
-1073 NTIGNEISDNYAF
+1073 NTIGNEISDNYVF

-1123 EDKFIG
+1123 DDKFIG

-1135 GGAVYNYAFDE
+1135 GGAVYNYSFDE
-1146 TYTPATYR
+1146 TYAPATYR

-1236 AKISYEL
+1236 AKIPYEL

-1304 VIGNKK
+1304 IIGNKK

-1354 ENTLAS
+1354 ENTLTS
-1360 KVLIVNPISGGKN
+1360 KVLIVNPISGGKD